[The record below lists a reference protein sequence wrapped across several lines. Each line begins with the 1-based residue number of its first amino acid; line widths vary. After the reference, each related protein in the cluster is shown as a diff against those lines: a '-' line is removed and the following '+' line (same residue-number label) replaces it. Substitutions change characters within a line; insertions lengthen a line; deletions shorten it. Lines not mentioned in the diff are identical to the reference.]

1 MIGSQLPAVTQAGNG
16 TRDAI
21 TAPPPATPARAHR
34 SYVELAAV
42 PGAVRYARRYTR
54 HILATWKL
62 SYLTDDAELVVS
74 ELITNAVQAT
84 PATPHPAPVALY
96 LAADDDRL
104 SVLAWD
110 CSPEPPVHRP
120 HNDDAVSG
128 RGLEIIQ
135 ALTDRCG
142 TCVTGRAARSSGPG
156 STWTSVISPR
166 MHGRAMPA
174 SASRGKD
181 RPWPLQPQIPSH
193 DGFGAGRRDVASRR
207 AAQARRYPAAERPAA
222 KKSAMTSACGSGPSG
237 MAAPNLAFQNWPARL
252 VHGAT

>member
-1 MIGSQLPAVTQAGNG
+1 MIGSQLPAATQAGNG

-34 SYVELAAV
+34 SYLELAAV
-42 PGAVRYARRYTR
+42 PGAVPYARRHTR

-84 PATPHPAPVALY
+84 PATPHAAPVALY
-96 LAADDDRL
+96 LAADGDRL

-142 TCVTGRAARSSGPG
+142 TCVTGRGGKVVWAWFDLDTSGQALDAQESHARRRGPG
-156 STWTSVISPR
+156 KGP
-166 MHGRAMPA
+166 AMA
-174 SASRGKD
+174 TTTTDS
-181 RPWPLQPQIPSH
+181 QP
-193 DGFGAGRRDVASRR
+193 
-207 AAQARRYPAAERPAA
+207 
-222 KKSAMTSACGSGPSG
+222 
-237 MAAPNLAFQNWPARL
+237 
-252 VHGAT
+252 